1 MTVVIVIWLVVLS
14 VLLFLVYRK
23 AEEGRALQWRV
34 DELRRELDLA
44 KRNLEEIRK
53 KLERASFPA

>member
-23 AEEGRALQWRV
+23 AEEGRGLEWRV
-34 DELRRELDLA
+34 QELKRELDVA
-44 KRNLEEIRK
+44 KRDLDQARNK
-53 KLERASFPA
+53 VERASFPV